1 MLNNEL
7 NSKMKI
13 ATKWSTITEV
23 TAKLISPIT
32 NMILARILVP
42 EAFGVIATITMIT
55 SLADVLTD
63 AGFQKYLIQHNF
75 RNEEELYKYAN
86 VAFGANLIIS
96 ILMWIMIMLYSETL
110 AKFLGSPGTGLAITV
125 ATLQLPLTALTSI
138 QIGLY
143 RRKLDFKTLF
153 YRRIISV
160 IIPLIV
166 TVPLA
171 ILKFDYWSL
180 IIGNLIGQIANAIVL
195 TIKSEWKLKIFFK
208 IDILKNMFSFS
219 SWSLFESITVWIST
233 YIDTF
238 IIGNYLNSYFL
249 GLYKNSLNMVNS
261 IMNIITATV
270 TPVLTSGLAKLQ
282 DEKEIYEE
290 TFFKWQ
296 RLLGWIVF
304 PMGIGIFIFRKL
316 VTSILLGAQWTEA
329 SNIIGII
336 ALVMPFKIILSNMV
350 SICYL
355 SKGRPDLSV
364 ISQILYIIPTII
376 ISIVFIKEGFWKFV
390 YVRNI
395 FIFELIIINL
405 IIMNNIIKISA
416 FKMLNNIVKPIITT
430 ILMGLLVYPF
440 SINTN
445 SIVIQIA
452 AIILGVIAYIG
463 FMYFIGKDDFK
474 LVVKEILKMTGKGEY
489 KNGDN

>member
-219 SWSLFESITVWIST
+219 SWSI
-233 YIDTF
+233 
-238 IIGNYLNSYFL
+238 
-249 GLYKNSLNMVNS
+249 
-261 IMNIITATV
+261 
-270 TPVLTSGLAKLQ
+270 
-282 DEKEIYEE
+282 
-290 TFFKWQ
+290 
-296 RLLGWIVF
+296 R
-304 PMGIGIFIFRKL
+304 
-316 VTSILLGAQWTEA
+316 
-329 SNIIGII
+329 
-336 ALVMPFKIILSNMV
+336 
-350 SICYL
+350 
-355 SKGRPDLSV
+355 
-364 ISQILYIIPTII
+364 
-376 ISIVFIKEGFWKFV
+376 
-390 YVRNI
+390 
-395 FIFELIIINL
+395 ELIL
-405 IIMNNIIKISA
+405 TH
-416 FKMLNNIVKPIITT
+416 L
-430 ILMGLLVYPF
+430 
-440 SINTN
+440 
-445 SIVIQIA
+445 
-452 AIILGVIAYIG
+452 
-463 FMYFIGKDDFK
+463 
-474 LVVKEILKMTGKGEY
+474 
-489 KNGDN
+489 